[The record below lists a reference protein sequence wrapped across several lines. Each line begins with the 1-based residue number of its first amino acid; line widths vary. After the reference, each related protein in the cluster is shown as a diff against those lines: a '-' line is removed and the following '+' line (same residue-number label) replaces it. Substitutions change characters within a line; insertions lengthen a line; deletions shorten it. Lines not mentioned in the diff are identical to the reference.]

1 MPFNVFRNE
10 AFTSTMRKSVFG
22 RQDGLKS
29 FKKAVAIL
37 EAFSI
42 REPRLP
48 LTEIARRAKLP
59 LSTAHRILGTLHSV
73 GFIDRD
79 GERDQYR
86 LGLRLLELGSIV
98 LSNMELHREAMP
110 FIEALARESGE
121 TIHLGVFDGTQ
132 VISIEKI
139 DSAHGLASN
148 VTIGKG
154 APAYCTGVG
163 KALLAFQPDEAV
175 AAVCRNGLTR
185 KTPNTITSERRL
197 RQELARIRALGYAV
211 DNSENEIGV
220 RCVAAPIRNHTG
232 AVIASLSISGP
243 AARIREADVPRLAER
258 VKETARKLS
267 HQLGYRS

>member
-1 MPFNVFRNE
+1 
-10 AFTSTMRKSVFG
+10 MRKLRG
-22 RQDGLKS
+22 GPLERTGGEGLKS
-29 FKKAVAIL
+29 FRKAVAIL

-48 LTEIARRAKLP
+48 LTEIAQRAGLP
-59 LSTAHRILGTLHSV
+59 LSTAHRILRTLHAV
-73 GFIDRD
+73 GFIARDRD
-79 GERDQYR
+79 RDQYR

-98 LSNMELHREAMP
+98 LSNMELHREALP

-121 TIHLGVFDGTQ
+121 TIHLGIFDGIQ

-139 DSAHGLASN
+139 DSPHGLASN

-163 KALLAFQPDEAV
+163 KALLAFQPDDVV
-175 AAVCRNGLTR
+175 AAVCRQGLTR
-185 KTPNTITSERRL
+185 KTPNTITSPRRL
-197 RQELARIRALGYAV
+197 RQELTRIRSLGYAV
-211 DNSENEIGV
+211 DNMEHEIGV

-232 AVIASLSISGP
+232 TVIASLSISGP
-243 AARIREADVPRLAER
+243 ASRLRDADVPRLAQR

-267 HQLGYRS
+267 QQLGHRS